1 MPPSAPDLSA
11 IARKRWQVS
20 LALTGV
26 MLVIYFGFIALIAF
40 AKDSLATLLVPGL
53 SVGILL
59 GALVIAAAWLLTWRY
74 VRWANGAHDSAIA
87 EWRR

>member
-11 IARKRWQVS
+11 IARKRWRVS
-20 LALTGV
+20 LALTGI

-40 AKDSLATLLVPGL
+40 AKDSLGTLLVPGL

-87 EWRR
+87 AWRR